1 MDWIWLG
8 VIISLLLIELVSL
21 NLTAIWFVVSSIIS
35 YILLKCEQDYIIQVV
50 CFLIVGALLI
60 VIIRPRI
67 IKKWI
72 SLRDNLIDKITSKHP
87 FFSHFVPAEIRIEK
101 KLLEEK
107 NDNKNILVVTNSLYE
122 ANDKKNS
129 SNNSKNKNNK
139 NNNSKNKNDKS
150 KNNNK
155 KSSKKK

>member
-107 NDNKNILVVTNSLYE
+107 NDNKNLK
-122 ANDKKNS
+122 DKKNS

-139 NNNSKNKNDKS
+139 NNNNKNKNDKS

>member
-107 NDNKNILVVTNSLYE
+107 NDNKNLVCICCIFIFV
-122 ANDKKNS
+122 
-129 SNNSKNKNNK
+129 NNK
-139 NNNSKNKNDKS
+139 INI
-150 KNNNK
+150 
-155 KSSKKK
+155 